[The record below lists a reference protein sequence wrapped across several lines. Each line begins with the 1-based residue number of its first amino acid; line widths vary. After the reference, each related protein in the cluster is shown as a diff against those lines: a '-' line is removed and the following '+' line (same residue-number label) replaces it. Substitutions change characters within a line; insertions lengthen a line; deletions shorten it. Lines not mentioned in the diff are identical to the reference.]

1 MFIGEYY
8 TQFVQTRLYKHEF
21 VTVGLYNRVKWRVI
35 VSYKGLKK
43 SGLYTV
49 FFLNGTQANILKR
62 KITKQ
67 GKPTQLNQLHRHAGP
82 NT

>member
-8 TQFVQTRLYKHEF
+8 TQFVQIRLYKHEF

-43 SGLYTV
+43 SRLYMV
-49 FFLNGTQANILKR
+49 VM
-62 KITKQ
+62 
-67 GKPTQLNQLHRHAGP
+67 
-82 NT
+82 

>member
-8 TQFVQTRLYKHEF
+8 TQFVQIRFYKHEF

-43 SGLYTV
+43 SRLYMVVT
-49 FFLNGTQANILKR
+49 
-62 KITKQ
+62 
-67 GKPTQLNQLHRHAGP
+67 
-82 NT
+82 

>member
-8 TQFVQTRLYKHEF
+8 AQFDQIIFYKHEF

-43 SGLYTV
+43 SRLYMV
-49 FFLNGTQANILKR
+49 VM
-62 KITKQ
+62 
-67 GKPTQLNQLHRHAGP
+67 
-82 NT
+82 